1 MAATMA
7 NEGRHRRL
15 IVVPTRQISTMAVQS
30 IFGLVLFVMHANKHE
45 AVKMITHKG
54 RNSQPLSEQDS
65 ARGSCL
71 P

>member
-7 NEGRHRRL
+7 NEGIHRRL
-15 IVVPTRQISTMAVQS
+15 IVVPTGQISTMAVQS
-30 IFGLVLFVMHANKHE
+30 IFGLVLFVMHANKPE

-54 RNSQPLSEQDS
+54 KTLSLSEQDS

>member
-1 MAATMA
+1 MAATMD
-7 NEGRHRRL
+7 NEGIHRSL
-15 IVVPTRQISTMAVQS
+15 IVVPTGQISTMAVQS
-30 IFGLVLFVMHANKHE
+30 IFGLVLFVMHANKPE

-54 RNSQPLSEQDS
+54 RKSLPLSEQNS